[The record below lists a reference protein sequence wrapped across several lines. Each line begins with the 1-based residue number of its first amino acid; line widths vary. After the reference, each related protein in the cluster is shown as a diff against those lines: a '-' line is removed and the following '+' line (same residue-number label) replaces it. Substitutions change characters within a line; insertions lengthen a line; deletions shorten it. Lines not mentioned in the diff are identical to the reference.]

1 MTKSRPIKT
10 ESAVKTPVS
19 VFRASPLK
27 ISKNVSLHIEDS
39 DHRYQRSRLRLVVA
53 GQGDLLPRQYL
64 AMSRDIFGCHH
75 RGAGHAT
82 SIQWEGAKD
91 AAQQCTQ
98 PRVASPAPPREASG
112 LKRQQS
118 QD

>member
-19 VFRASPLK
+19 VFRASPLR
-27 ISKNVSLHIEDS
+27 ISKNVSFHIEDS
-39 DHRYQRSRLRLVVA
+39 DHGYQRSRLRLVVA

-64 AMSRDIFGCHH
+64 AMSRDSFGCHH

-91 AAQQCTQ
+91 AAQGGFSSTPQ
-98 PRVASPAPPREASG
+98 RSIW
-112 LKRQQS
+112 S
-118 QD
+118 QTPTELRLTNPT